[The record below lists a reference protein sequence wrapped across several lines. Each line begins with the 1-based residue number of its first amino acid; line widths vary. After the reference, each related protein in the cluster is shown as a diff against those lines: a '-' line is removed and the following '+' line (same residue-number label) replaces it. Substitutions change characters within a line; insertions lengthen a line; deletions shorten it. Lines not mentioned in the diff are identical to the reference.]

1 MKRYT
6 MAIALGILL
15 ADFAS
20 AEGQT
25 TARVEYRNGQLGV
38 AVDIGEL
45 PHRVYAPRVRESLN
59 RGELNRILGN
69 RTVNDIARHGR
80 ALGAR
85 GAMRGQWYQSGRRS
99 AVLEV
104 TLGGFPVA
112 EAWDHGGDGYV
123 DDVYFARESVRPR
136 RPW

>member
-6 MAIALGILL
+6 MMIALGILL

-25 TARVEYRNGQLGV
+25 AARVEYRNGQLGV
-38 AVDIGEL
+38 AVAIGGL
-45 PHRVYAPRVRESLN
+45 PHRVYAPRVRESLT
-59 RGELNRILGN
+59 RGELNRILGS

-80 ALGAR
+80 AMGAR
-85 GAMRGQWYQSGRRS
+85 GAMRGQWYEAGGRS

-123 DDVYFARESVRPR
+123 DRVYFARESRRYRPR
-136 RPW
+136 

>member
-25 TARVEYRNGQLGV
+25 AARVEYRNGQLGV
-38 AVDIGEL
+38 AVAIGNL
-45 PHRVYAPRVRESLN
+45 PYRVYAPRVRGSLN

-69 RTVNDIARHGR
+69 RTVNDIARNGR
-80 ALGAR
+80 AMGAR
-85 GAMRGQWYQSGRRS
+85 GAMRGQWYGAGRGS

-112 EAWDHGGDGYV
+112 EAWDYGGDGYV
-123 DDVYFARESVRPR
+123 DRVVFAEASRRWRPR
-136 RPW
+136 